1 MTFPCL
7 ILALALFQATPPVEA
22 PTTYTL
28 RPGDQI
34 VIRAVDVEEIDGK
47 PVVIDTRGNI
57 NLPMAG
63 RIHAAGLNKGELE
76 AELQKRL
83 KKYFNEP
90 DVTVALGELRSQ
102 PVSVLGSVQ
111 TQALSQPPRLAQPE
125 TRDRAATGSATE
137 IRTMYLLGPDDQI
150 VIHASDVPEVS
161 DKPLRLDL
169 SGDINMPM
177 VGRIHAGGLTAE
189 QLEAEL
195 IERLKVYLTNPEVAV
210 TVAEFHSQPV
220 SVVGE
225 VTSPGVQQL
234 QGRKTLLEI
243 LSMSGGLRPDA
254 GPSVRI
260 ARGLEWGRIP
270 LPGAADDTTG
280 KFSVAEV
287 DLKSLLAARNPEKN
301 IVIRPYDVISVPR
314 AEIVYV
320 VGEVGKAGPLVLG
333 EGYTISVLA
342 AVSSAGGVLRTAA
355 ANRAMILRPIMGGPR
370 RAELP
375 VDLKKIMSG
384 QANDVP
390 LLAGDIL
397 FVPDSA
403 GKRATARVVEAV
415 VQMGTIL
422 GTYGAIH

>member
-1 MTFPCL
+1 LSRWDLLSQTAP
-7 ILALALFQATPPVEA
+7 AAT
-22 PTTYTL
+22 
-28 RPGDQI
+28 RPATET
-34 VIRAVDVEEIDGK
+34 V
-47 PVVIDTRGNI
+47 T
-57 NLPMAG
+57 
-63 RIHAAGLNKGELE
+63 
-76 AELQKRL
+76 ELQSN
-83 KKYFNEP
+83 Y
-90 DVTVALGELRSQ
+90 
-102 PVSVLGSVQ
+102 VLG
-111 TQALSQPPRLAQPE
+111 PE
-125 TRDRAATGSATE
+125 
-137 IRTMYLLGPDDQI
+137 DQI
-150 VIHASDVPEVS
+150 VIHASDVPDVS

-169 SGDINMPM
+169 SGYINMPM

-189 QLEAEL
+189 QLETEL
-195 IERLKVYLTNPEVAV
+195 TKRLKVYLEKPEVAV
-210 TVAEFHSQPV
+210 AVAEYRSQPV
-220 SVVGE
+220 SIVGE
-225 VTSPGVQQL
+225 VTAPGIQQV

-243 LSMSGGLRPDA
+243 LSLAGGLRSEA
-254 GPSVRI
+254 GPGVKI
-260 ARGLEWGRIP
+260 TRGLEWGRIP
-270 LPGAADDTTG
+270 LPGAADDATG

-287 DLKSLLAARNPEKN
+287 DLKSLMEAKDPEKN

-333 EGYTISVLA
+333 EGYSISVLA

-375 VDLKKIMSG
+375 VDLKKIMTG

-403 GKRATARVVEAV
+403 GKRATARAVEAV

-422 GTYGAIH
+422 GTYGALH